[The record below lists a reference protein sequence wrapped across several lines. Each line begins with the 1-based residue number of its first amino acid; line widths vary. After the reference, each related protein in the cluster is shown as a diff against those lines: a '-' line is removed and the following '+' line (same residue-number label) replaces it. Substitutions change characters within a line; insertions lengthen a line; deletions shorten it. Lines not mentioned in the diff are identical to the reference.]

1 MGEEIAEF
9 RWRIGGNRKK
19 KKSLYVNYKDSFTDK
34 AYWILILAAI
44 IFVILLFCSLHIAA
58 VSVLVAAPVLYKG
71 FKSGAGYVFDQ
82 LIKHCNYTISKLH
95 VDKTSVVE
103 EIKHSASYYETKA
116 LLAGRDPEVGRSV
129 ALNLEPLEYWIFQCT
144 FLKLFLR
151 NLLFTYV
158 TIFLCK
164 VLLLPMPFST
174 LLLWYYK
181 GHECKEIKNL

>member
-1 MGEEIAEF
+1 MGNTISIAFGKYKKLAWEKKLQNLDDELEETE
-9 RWRIGGNRKK
+9 K

-129 ALNLEPLEYWIFQCT
+129 ALNLEPLEY
-144 FLKLFLR
+144 
-151 NLLFTYV
+151 
-158 TIFLCK
+158 
-164 VLLLPMPFST
+164 
-174 LLLWYYK
+174 
-181 GHECKEIKNL
+181 